1 MNVRSAWL
9 ALVVGLVAT
18 AAQASQPFTPEERG
32 GAPVLSGDERG
43 RFGYLGD
50 NDGYALAFRPDGF
63 QYDRWF
69 STGTKAL
76 FRWAPELAWTAARLG
91 DGAPRWLATVAVNQV
106 IATPRSIA
114 IASADELL
122 GDRPYAGWLAL
133 SGALDAVAA
142 RAPWLGGSSARCS
155 YAQAGLE
162 LYAGV
167 NGPWSLA
174 GWTQS
179 TSHFV
184 SNGFSAKHGQFS
196 PPQGWG
202 RAEVRNGVALDASG
216 FVELPVLAID
226 AAPPRWLVPAGV
238 RPGVLWSV
246 AGRLDVGTTLDAAAL
261 NTTLTAGLLGDPL
274 GRSARTVPFALFVY
288 ARAEG
293 RAVAWNRLISGELIE
308 GANGARPEH
317 GVGEL
322 SAGLVLRVL
331 DFELHYAQLYRTNEV
346 ATLEPGLRT
355 GQLIGQVDL
364 TIVW

>member
-1 MNVRSAWL
+1 MQTRTIVV
-9 ALVVGLVAT
+9 ALVGLAAT
-18 AAQASQPFTPEERG
+18 ASASQPYTPEERG
-32 GAPVLSGDERG
+32 GAPVLTGGERA

-76 FRWAPELAWTAARLG
+76 FRWSPALEWRVPWLG
-91 DGAPRWLATVAVNQV
+91 DGAPRWLATVALNQV

-114 IASADELL
+114 LASADELL

-142 RAPWLGGSSARCS
+142 RRPLLGGGDARCA
-155 YAQAGLE
+155 YAHAGIE
-162 LYAGV
+162 VYAGV
-167 NGPWSLA
+167 NGPLSLA

-184 SNGFSAKHGQFS
+184 SNGFSVRHGQFA

-202 RAEVRNGVALDASG
+202 RAEVRNGPALDASG
-216 FVELPVLAID
+216 FLELPLVARD
-226 AAPPRWLVPAGV
+226 ADAPRWLEPTAV
-238 RPGVLWSV
+238 RPGLLWSV
-246 AGRLDVGTTLDAAAL
+246 AARGDLGTTLVAGAL
-261 NTTLTAGLLGDPL
+261 NTTVTAGLLGDPL
-274 GRSARTVPFALFVY
+274 GRATRAVPLALFVY
-288 ARAEG
+288 ARGEG
-293 RAVAWNRLISGELIE
+293 RAVAWNRLISGELVE
-308 GANGARPEH
+308 GLNGARPERF
-317 GVGEL
+317 VGEV
-322 SAGLVLRVL
+322 SAGLVLRVPY
-331 DFELHYAQLYRTNEV
+331 FELHYAQLYRTNEV
-346 ATLEPGLRT
+346 ATLDSAQRT